1 MRIINDDRMVESLAA
16 VCALLE
22 SGGVMTDEALEVW
35 WHRWLWD
42 TPCNASLS
50 EQCGDMNM
58 NQGIPM

>member
-1 MRIINDDRMVESLAA
+1 MVESLAA

-58 NQGIPM
+58 NQGICGYL